1 VQSLPSLLFVRST
14 DTLLPVTVMV
24 SDAVTL
30 QGGPWLS
37 VNIDVV
43 PCLVH
48 VLMHVPLASVSLQ
61 TAPRGFEQL
70 VELSPASL
78 GAPEFASADESGALS
93 DSASLALPSK
103 VEVSPLSAVAS

>member
-1 VQSLPSLLFVRST
+1 
-14 DTLLPVTVMV
+14 MV

-30 QGGPWLS
+30 QGGPWSS

-70 VELSPASL
+70 VELSPPASFEV
-78 GAPEFASADESGALS
+78 PEFASGDESEALS
-93 DSASLALPSK
+93 DGASLARPSK
-103 VEVSPLSAVAS
+103 VVESRLSAGASEVAS